1 MRRLIRRGATVDDA
15 YALVRDARSLADLP
29 DATRVIVPLA
39 LWTVARA
46 VLIARGNAGV
56 WLAPAD
62 DPAALASDVGLI
74 PVIAVDFPV
83 FTDGRGYSIAR
94 LLRERYGYAGEM
106 RAIGDIQRDQLYL
119 LLQVGFDAF
128 AVRDDKDLSD
138 ALAGLRDFADG
149 YQFTQLRTPWF
160 RRRRALTGG
169 PAP

>member
-1 MRRLIRRGATVDDA
+1 MPRLIRRGAIADDA
-15 YALVRDARSLADLP
+15 YAVVRDAVSLADLP
-29 DATRVIVPLA
+29 DATPVIVPLA
-39 LWTVARA
+39 LWTAARA
-46 VLIARGNAGV
+46 VLIARGNAGA

-62 DPAALASDVGLI
+62 DPAALASDVGLM

-94 LLRERYGYAGEM
+94 LLRERHGYAGEL

-128 AVRDDKDLSD
+128 AVRDDRDLSD

-149 YQFTQLRTPWF
+149 YQGTHLRAPWF

-169 PAP
+169 PAT